1 VAQGKPFD
9 FGRKAQYFTLDVISD
24 IAFGEPFGFI
34 ETDSDVY
41 EYIRTTEET
50 IPMAMVTTVIPW
62 LVTLLSSPTF
72 KWLMPSEKDKLGFG
86 KVMGVAKE
94 TAAERFG
101 PDKKVRR
108 DMLGSFIAHGLTQ
121 REAESEILLQM

>member
-1 VAQGKPFD
+1 M
-9 FGRKAQYFTLDVISD
+9 DVISD
-24 IAFGEPFGFI
+24 IAFGQPFGFV

-62 LVTLLSSPTF
+62 LVTVLSSPTF

-86 KVMGVAKE
+86 KVMSVAKE
-94 TAAERFG
+94 YAAERFG
-101 PDKKVRR
+101 PKKKVQR

-121 REAESEILLQM
+121 EEAESEILLQM